1 MLIETLSTFPH
12 MYDSVM
18 GESMMKRAQE
28 KGILE
33 FRAHDLRD
41 WTHDRHRTTDD
52 DPYGGGAGLVMK
64 CEPIFE
70 AVEAILGKEFVEA
83 KLASAMGEPG
93 GISGGAHQASSAA
106 NAISPVGCRA
116 ERGLS
121 ERLSTTR
128 KAAPGGL
135 ASSSTMVEF
144 GGDAGCPDRASS
156 AAPQIV
162 FLAPQGRPFDDAYAD
177 KLAAADHL
185 LFICGHYEG
194 IDERVYALADHVISL
209 GDYVLTS
216 GELASMVVIDAAVR
230 KLPGVLGAAEGP
242 VDESFTSGLLE
253 YPQYTRPADFR
264 GMRVPEVLTSG
275 NHAAIARWRREQSLA
290 RTAAAR
296 PDLIAAAEAADL
308 LTPADQK
315 FLKLLEP
322 APTGAAEGV
331 S

>member
-64 CEPIFE
+64 CDPIFE
-70 AVEAILGKEFVEA
+70 AVEAILGKEFVET
-83 KLASAMGEPG
+83 KLA
-93 GISGGAHQASSAA
+93 
-106 NAISPVGCRA
+106 
-116 ERGLS
+116 
-121 ERLSTTR
+121 
-128 KAAPGGL
+128 AAPPQGE
-135 ASSSTMVEF
+135 SQQ
-144 GGDAGCPDRASS
+144 RSS

-194 IDERVYALADHVISL
+194 IDERVYTLADHVISL

-264 GMRVPEVLTSG
+264 GMAVPEVLTSG

-296 PDLIAAAEAADL
+296 PDLIAAAEAAGR

>member
-70 AVEAILGKEFVEA
+70 AVEAILGKKFVEA
-83 KLASAMGEPG
+83 KLASAMGE
-93 GISGGAHQASSAA
+93 SG
-106 NAISPVGCRA
+106 
-116 ERGLS
+116 
-121 ERLSTTR
+121 
-128 KAAPGGL
+128 PGGL

-156 AAPQIV
+156 AANETAQWAVSQSEDCLSESGYPASPPQGESQQHRPQIV

-264 GMRVPEVLTSG
+264 GMAVPEVLTSG

-296 PDLIAAAEAADL
+296 PDLIAAAEAAGR